1 MQYDPYYD
9 DSNYSPPQNLLCLV
23 ITYIYIYSLLFS
35 NNFFNE
41 KIFFKEL
48 GNNIESNR
56 NLFENSFKKNE
67 IVIVHDE
74 RRNKN
79 KLAARKARKRKND
92 EKTSIEQ
99 QIHILTEN
107 NNSLSNKIFY
117 LQKGINICNQY
128 INKHQN
134 IKIDIEKMKPV
145 EVISN
150 FNVPTID
157 LLSGKSNEKLSV
169 ETSDKTVEPFYTD
182 LLDQKNIIQNPIDSK
197 VCSESYEIDGLDL
210 LDMDF
215 YNEANASFTLVG
227 SNETVLTDTL
237 LVPKT
242 TSKRLFE
249 EEDEFKVDLSWI
261 NQLSTDIVK
270 DILKCQ
276 NSL

>member
-1 MQYDPYYD
+1 M
-9 DSNYSPPQNLLCLV
+9 
-23 ITYIYIYSLLFS
+23 
-35 NNFFNE
+35 
-41 KIFFKEL
+41 
-48 GNNIESNR
+48 
-56 NLFENSFKKNE
+56 
-67 IVIVHDE
+67 HDE

-117 LQKGINICNQY
+117 LQKGINICSQY

-134 IKIDIEKMKPV
+134 IDIEKIKPV
-145 EVISN
+145 EVIIN
-150 FNVPTID
+150 KFNVPTFD

-169 ETSDKTVEPFYTD
+169 ETSDKTVEPFYSE
-182 LLDQKNIIQNPIDSK
+182 LLDQKHDTQNPIDSK

-210 LDMDF
+210 LDMDL
-215 YNEANASFTLVG
+215 YNEANVSITTFG
-227 SNETVLTDTL
+227 SNETVFTDT

-242 TSKRLFE
+242 TSTRLFE
-249 EEDEFKVDLSWI
+249 EEDEFKFDLSWI

>member
-1 MQYDPYYD
+1 
-9 DSNYSPPQNLLCLV
+9 
-23 ITYIYIYSLLFS
+23 
-35 NNFFNE
+35 
-41 KIFFKEL
+41 
-48 GNNIESNR
+48 
-56 NLFENSFKKNE
+56 
-67 IVIVHDE
+67 VHDE

-117 LQKGINICNQY
+117 LQKGINICSQY
-128 INKHQN
+128 INKHQT
-134 IKIDIEKMKPV
+134 IDIEKIKPV
-145 EVISN
+145 EVIIN
-150 FNVPTID
+150 KFNVPTFD

-169 ETSDKTVEPFYTD
+169 ETSDKTVEPFYSE
-182 LLDQKNIIQNPIDSK
+182 LLDQKHDTQNPIDSK

-210 LDMDF
+210 LDMDL
-215 YNEANASFTLVG
+215 YNEANVSITTFG
-227 SNETVLTDTL
+227 SNETVFTDT

-242 TSKRLFE
+242 TSTRLFEEEE
-249 EEDEFKVDLSWI
+249 EEDEFKFDLSWI

>member
-1 MQYDPYYD
+1 MS
-9 DSNYSPPQNLLCLV
+9 SNYL
-23 ITYIYIYSLLFS
+23 YIYSYTFLFS
-35 NNFFNE
+35 NNFSNE

-92 EKTSIEQ
+92 EKTNIEQ
-99 QIHILTEN
+99 QIHILTES

-134 IKIDIEKMKPV
+134 IQIDIEKMKPV

-182 LLDQKNIIQNPIDSK
+182 LLDQKHIIQNPIDSK

-215 YNEANASFTLVG
+215 YNEANASFTSFG

-249 EEDEFKVDLSWI
+249 EEDEFKFDLSWI

>member
-1 MQYDPYYD
+1 M
-9 DSNYSPPQNLLCLV
+9 
-23 ITYIYIYSLLFS
+23 
-35 NNFFNE
+35 
-41 KIFFKEL
+41 
-48 GNNIESNR
+48 
-56 NLFENSFKKNE
+56 
-67 IVIVHDE
+67 HDE

-117 LQKGINICNQY
+117 LQKGINICSQY
-128 INKHQN
+128 INKHQT
-134 IKIDIEKMKPV
+134 IDIEKIKPV
-145 EVISN
+145 EVIIN
-150 FNVPTID
+150 KFNVPTFD

-169 ETSDKTVEPFYTD
+169 ETSDKTVEPFYSE
-182 LLDQKNIIQNPIDSK
+182 LLDQKHDTQNPIDSK

-210 LDMDF
+210 LDMDL
-215 YNEANASFTLVG
+215 YNEANVSITTFG
-227 SNETVLTDTL
+227 SNETVFTDT

-242 TSKRLFE
+242 TSTRLFEEEE
-249 EEDEFKVDLSWI
+249 EEDEFKFDLSWI